1 MPTAPQRNS
10 MLTAASNRV
19 IDASADRVTY
29 VVDLKANDINGPL
42 PLSAV
47 ALEGKARNDAEE
59 NEI

>member
-47 ALEGKARNDAEE
+47 ALGGESP
-59 NEI
+59 